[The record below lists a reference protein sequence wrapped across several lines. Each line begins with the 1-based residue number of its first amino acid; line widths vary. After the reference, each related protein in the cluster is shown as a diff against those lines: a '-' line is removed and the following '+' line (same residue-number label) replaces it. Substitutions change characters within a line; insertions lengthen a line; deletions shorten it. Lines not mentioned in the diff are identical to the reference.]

1 MTVGMDQKFRV
12 VSDSAKG
19 LRAGT
24 RTPMDRLD
32 PLDPILEEMFHV
44 SQDLLEV
51 NHYYVYVVL

>member
-1 MTVGMDQKFRV
+1 MDQKFRV